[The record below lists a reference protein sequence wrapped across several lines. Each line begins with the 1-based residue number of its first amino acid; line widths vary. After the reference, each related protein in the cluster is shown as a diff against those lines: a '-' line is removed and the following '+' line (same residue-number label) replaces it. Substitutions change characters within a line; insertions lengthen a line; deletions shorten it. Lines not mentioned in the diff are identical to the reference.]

1 MNLLAKWVMGG
12 PLQALAAA
20 ALLAMMPGLGWA
32 SAAIVALVALRK
44 NVSEAAIP
52 FVGAL
57 LVAVL
62 VHWAAGDITQA
73 GTVIAALLASLVLAN
88 TRSLAWALLT
98 VGLCSAL
105 YMALVLNLA
114 PDKIA
119 SLVDLFQP
127 TFDDF
132 MVELKNTNPEA
143 ETMFE
148 QLDVRHVVLEGMVW
162 VTTMGAA
169 AALLL
174 ARWLQAR
181 LYNPGGFR
189 REFHSLRLMPV
200 AAAGLAVVLWLSQN
214 YPPVRLVL
222 PCVAVPLLMSGL
234 ALVHGL
240 LGAKPN
246 NGPLLTFFYMGLV
259 LSSWFGMMLL
269 ISAAVIDSFV
279 DFRNRIQK
287 RYE

>member
-32 SAAIVALVALRK
+32 SAAVVALVVLRK

-52 FVGAL
+52 FMGAL

-73 GTVIAALLASLVLAN
+73 GTVITALLASLVLAN
-88 TRSLAWALLT
+88 MRSLAWALLAL
-98 VGLCSAL
+98 GLGAAL
-105 YMALVLNLA
+105 YMALVQSLA
-114 PDKIA
+114 PDKITT
-119 SLVDLFQP
+119 LVDLFQP
-127 TFDDF
+127 TYDEF
-132 MVELKNTNPEA
+132 VAQLNKANPEA
-143 ETMFE
+143 QSLFE
-148 QLDVRHVVLEGMVW
+148 QLDVRQVVLEGMAW
-162 VTTMGAA
+162 VITSGAA

-189 REFHSLRLMPV
+189 REFHNLRLMP
-200 AAAGLAVVLWLSQN
+200 AAAALSMLALWLSQS
-214 YPPVRLVL
+214 YPEARLLV
-222 PCVAVPLLMSGL
+222 PCLAVPLLLSGL

-246 NGPLLTFFYMGLV
+246 NGGLLTFFYMGLV

-269 ISAAVIDSFV
+269 ICAAVIDSFV

>member
-12 PLQALAAA
+12 PIQALAAA
-20 ALLAMMPGLGWA
+20 VLLAMLPGLGWA
-32 SAAIVALVALRK
+32 SAAVVALVVLRK

-52 FVGAL
+52 FLGAL
-57 LVAVL
+57 LVALL

-73 GTVIAALLASLVLAN
+73 GTVIATLLASLVLAN
-88 TRSLAWALLT
+88 VRSLAWALLALG
-98 VGLCSAL
+98 VGTAL

-114 PDKIA
+114 PEKITT
-119 SLVDLFQP
+119 LVDLFQP
-127 TFDDF
+127 TFNDF
-132 MVELKNTNPEA
+132 LAELKKANPEV
-143 ETMFE
+143 ETVFE

-162 VTTMGAA
+162 VTTMGAT

-189 REFHSLRLMPV
+189 REFHSLRLMPA
-200 AAAGLAVVLWLSQN
+200 AAAGLVLVLWLSQS
-214 YPPVRLVL
+214 YPEARLVL
-222 PCVAVPLLMSGL
+222 PCVAVPLLMAGL
-234 ALVHGL
+234 GLVHGVF
-240 LGAKPN
+240 GAKPN
-246 NGPLLTFFYMGLV
+246 NGPMLTFFYVGLV
-259 LSSWFGMMLL
+259 FTSWFGVMIL